1 MENNILTAKEWLE
14 KEELYFCTKEYR
26 NKVELAAEEVDLF
39 IYMEKYAN
47 YKNRI
52 LEDRIKEFGRLLK
65 EELTVD
71 DSGSIDIF
79 YIFDKSDLWHYHSIE
94 EVFDKHFNIQ
104 KEGV

>member
-1 MENNILTAKEWLE
+1 MNNTLTAKEWLE
-14 KEELYFCTKEYR
+14 KEELYSCTKEYR

>member
-1 MENNILTAKEWLE
+1 MNNTLTAKEWLE
-14 KEELYFCTKEYR
+14 KEELYSCTKEYR
-26 NKVELAAEEVDLF
+26 NKIELAAEEVDLF